1 MFENRWEPRAHLDNA
16 AELRDEYDRKAGI
29 QIIENPVPRI
39 QEGESSTK
47 KSKKSK
53 GRKRKRNEK

>member
-16 AELRDEYDRKAGI
+16 ADLRDEYDRKYDI
-29 QIIENPVPRI
+29 HDVLSVPSI

-47 KSKKSK
+47 KSKS
-53 GRKRKRNEK
+53 RKKQRRK